1 MATYDKLV
9 MLSVGIGDYIN
20 PSVNDLSL
28 PPSDARA
35 MAEAVK
41 ALGHPNTQ
49 VELLLNREATKANI
63 QAGLDR
69 LASSVGPD
77 DLAVFFYS
85 GHGARYRLRGT
96 QEEDQYDEFL
106 CPADSGVK
114 GGVETLIRD
123 DEFYEWMGKVRAQTQ
138 HVAVLVDA
146 CHSGGINR
154 VNEEDELQP
163 KEIAQTVMAAILR
176 DYQRPARRVGLISE
190 QVPGQVLLAA
200 SLPHQVS
207 YELRSMRNG
216 LFTTY
221 LLEGLAKPDIATF
234 QALFNYAR
242 PLTEQRIQA
251 AGRTQTPRMVD
262 GTGGALP
269 YR

>member
-1 MATYDKLV
+1 MATYGKLV

-35 MAEAVK
+35 MADAFK

-49 VELLLNREATKANI
+49 VELILNREATKAKI
-63 QAGLDR
+63 QAGLEQ
-69 LASSVGPD
+69 LASAVGPD

-85 GHGARYRLRGT
+85 GHGARYKLPVSR
-96 QEEDQYDEFL
+96 EEDLFDEFL
-106 CPADSGVK
+106 CPADTGVS

-123 DEFYEWMGKVRAQTQ
+123 DEFYEWMGKVRARTQ

-146 CHSGGINR
+146 CHSGGVNR
-154 VNEEDELQP
+154 LPLEEDAQP
-163 KEIAQTVMAAILR
+163 KTLTRKVLNQILR
-176 DYQRPARRVGLISE
+176 DYQRPSKPSGLISE
-190 QVPGQVLLAA
+190 QVPGQILLAA
-200 SLPHQVS
+200 SLSHQVS

-221 LLEGLAKPDIATF
+221 LLEGLAKPEIATF
-234 QALFNYAR
+234 QALFDYAR
-242 PLTEQRIQA
+242 PLTEKRIRD

-262 GTGGALP
+262 GIGEPLP